1 MQYKKCEH
9 CGEEI
14 HIRSQKCPFCNQTVS
29 NVPEEII
36 KVEDTNVNEAE
47 NKIEENEVKE
57 EKIEKEEAIPQ
68 SEDMKDVY
76 GGQPNAI
83 NFVVGNNGEPKDYVY
98 KAEVRHSIEYTNP
111 MSNTVKVFVSALC
124 TLPIMGQVIGAFLG
138 VFFSTYE
145 DTDRRSFGR
154 ALILLSIFMFVLYIA
169 YFKYAVELL
178 SSIDAGTLQNLLNQ

>member
-1 MQYKKCEH
+1 MEFKKCEH

-36 KVEDTNVNEAE
+36 RVEDTNANETE
-47 NKIEENEVKE
+47 SKLEENEIKE
-57 EKIEKEEAIPQ
+57 ETIPQ
-68 SEDMKDVY
+68 SEDMKNIY
-76 GGQPNAI
+76 NGQTNAV

-98 KAEVRHSIEYTNP
+98 KAEVRHSLEYTNP

-124 TLPIMGQVIGAFLG
+124 TLPILGQVIGAFLG

-169 YFKYAVELL
+169 YFKYAFELL
-178 SSIDAGTLQNLLNQ
+178 STIDANSLQNLLGQ